1 MVIIANKCRI
11 YRFAVQIR
19 GGGPL
24 ILKPR
29 KSLNNRIL
37 RLFFRPEVPISL
49 SLSSVRHFAQ
59 STLTFIPRLIY
70 NRTVRAIETFRHR
83 DDINLVELV
92 NRHEEI
98 EARFERRRAYLKR
111 ACTEMRLNRTL
122 NEGEINTLAGKV
134 LAGKN
139 QHRPKIP
146 EIDQMSNNV

>member
-1 MVIIANKCRI
+1 MSDISFCSSDSW
-11 YRFAVQIR
+11 
-19 GGGPL
+19 GPF

-37 RLFFRPEVPISL
+37 RLFFFRPKVPISL
-49 SLSSVRHFAQ
+49 SFSSVRHFAQ

-139 QHRPKIP
+139 QHRPDRNP
-146 EIDQMSNNV
+146 WNRSNVQ

>member
-1 MVIIANKCRI
+1 M
-11 YRFAVQIR
+11 
-19 GGGPL
+19 
-24 ILKPR
+24 
-29 KSLNNRIL
+29 
-37 RLFFRPEVPISL
+37 PISL
-49 SLSSVRHFAQ
+49 SFSSVRHFAQ

-139 QHRPKIP
+139 QHRPDRNP
-146 EIDQMSNNV
+146 